1 MMKSIV
7 VWPSIC
13 VLALAAGRTWAQAP
27 SSDGQEVAAKV
38 GDEPIYAGE
47 VSRLLEKVTRRTKIN
62 PAALPALKAQTLAE
76 VVDRRLVLAYADRTK
91 TGASPAELD
100 AAREK
105 LKASL
110 AAKGSSIEQFL
121 KEQSMT
127 EADLRRQVAWN
138 VAWDKYLVKYVTDAR
153 AEGYFNSHRREL
165 DGSEISVSHVLL
177 RPKAGAGP
185 EATAELIKQAQS
197 IREEVTAGKLSFAEA
212 AKKHSAGPS
221 AEKEGDLG
229 LISRHGP
236 MVESFSRAAFGLEV
250 GQLSEPVTTP
260 FGVHL
265 IRCNEI
271 KPGKKT
277 LGDVRKE
284 VDEALARELL
294 EKLAQQQR
302 EHTPVEFTGKWP
314 HFKPGT
320 RELAVPK

>member
-1 MMKSIV
+1 MMKSIAVWASMCV
-7 VWPSIC
+7 VVLPAARAPAQGPSADEQ
-13 VLALAAGRTWAQAP
+13 V
-27 SSDGQEVAAKV
+27 VVAKV
-38 GDEPIYAGE
+38 GDEPIYAAE
-47 VSRLLEKVTRRTKIN
+47 VSRLLEKVSRRTKIN

-76 VVDRRLVLAYADRTK
+76 VVDRRLVLAYADRSK

-100 AAREK
+100 AAWGK

-138 VAWDKYLVKYVTDAR
+138 VTWDKYLVKYVTDAR
-153 AEGYFNSHRREL
+153 VEEYFNSHRREL
-165 DGSEISVSHVLL
+165 DGSELSVSHILL

-185 EATAELIKQAQS
+185 EATAELRKQAQS
-197 IREEVTAGKLSFAEA
+197 IRQEISAGKLSFGEA
-212 AKKHSAGPS
+212 AKKYSAGPS
-221 AEKEGDLG
+221 AEKGGDLG

-236 MVESFSRAAFGLEV
+236 MVESFSRAAFALEV
-250 GQLSEPVTTP
+250 GQVSELVTTP

-302 EHTPVEFTGKWP
+302 PHTPVEFTGKWP
-314 HFKPGT
+314 HFQPGT
-320 RELAVPK
+320 RELAVP